1 MTVIRILADDLTG
14 ALDSAAA
21 FSGVIPVFI
30 DQPPVAGQ
38 SYDSYFEAAL
48 SVVATPSR
56 DVPVDALPAL
66 LQPVIGWLESG
77 RVAFK
82 KVDSLL
88 RGNTFAEI
96 AWLMQH
102 GQFNG
107 AVFAPA
113 FPAQGRVT
121 ADDHQWL
128 VKPGAPR
135 QAVAGPLRE
144 TLARFGLRSS
154 STLCGGAIWIPEV
167 AGDDDLDRVVAQ
179 AQTKND
185 LKLLWCGSAGLAHAL
200 ARHESLA
207 PVAGAASPLP
217 SGSGPSVLVSASF
230 QAVLREQWEILLE
243 HHQGPAVARH
253 ASSEELSAV
262 LDLARQGTA
271 ELCFDLSP
279 SERVSADQAAAQLAA
294 QTARLVA
301 ELPVPG
307 QLIVVG
313 GDTVLGLCRA
323 SGADGLLAHPAIR
336 PGWGCA
342 RLIGGVWDGVPC
354 YTRSGAF
361 GGADDLLMMI
371 RLLDGSDNR
380 RKGN

>member
-1 MTVIRILADDLTG
+1 MSAIRILADDLTG
-14 ALDSAAA
+14 ALDTSAAFA
-21 FSGVIPVFI
+21 GVLPVFI
-30 DQPPVAGQ
+30 DRPPARGEPY
-38 SYDSYFEAAL
+38 YDAAV

-56 DVPVDALPAL
+56 DAPVDRLPAL
-66 LQPVIGWLESG
+66 LQPVLDWFESG
-77 RVAFK
+77 SIAFK

-96 AWLMQH
+96 AWLMQRGH
-102 GQFNG
+102 FER

-113 FPAQGRVT
+113 FPAQGRITV
-121 ADDHQWL
+121 DDHQWL
-128 VKPGAPR
+128 VRPGVDR
-135 QAVAGPLRE
+135 QAVATPLRE
-144 TLARFGLRSS
+144 TFGRFGLRSAS
-154 STLCGGAIWIPEV
+154 ASVAGAIWI
-167 AGDDDLDRVVAQ
+167 ADAASDDDLDAVAAQ
-179 AQTKND
+179 AQGEVKP
-185 LKLLWCGSAGLAHAL
+185 LWCGSAGLAFAL
-200 ARHESLA
+200 ARAEGLA

-217 SGSGPSVLVSASF
+217 IGSGPSVLVSASF
-230 QAVLREQWEILLE
+230 QSVLRQQWAMLLDNR
-243 HHQGPAVARH
+243 QGLDVARQ
-253 ASSEELSAV
+253 ACNEEITAV
-262 LDLARQGTA
+262 LDLARRGDRD
-271 ELCFDLSP
+271 LCFDLSP
-279 SERVSADQAAAQLAA
+279 IERVSAEQAAAQLAA

-301 ELPVPG
+301 ELPIPG

-323 SGADGLLAHPAIR
+323 SGANGFLAHPAIR

-361 GGADDLLMMI
+361 GSADDLLMMI

>member
-21 FSGVIPVFI
+21 FAGLVPVFI
-30 DQPPVAGQ
+30 DRPPVAG
-38 SYDSYFEAAL
+38 EAYSDACV

-56 DVPVDALPAL
+56 DVAVDRLPAL
-66 LQPVIGWLESG
+66 LQPTLGWLKSG

-102 GQFNG
+102 GQFDG

-121 ADDHQWL
+121 VDDHQWL

-135 QAVAGPLRE
+135 QAMAGPLRE
-144 TLARFGLRSS
+144 ILARFGLCSS
-154 STLCGGAIWIPEV
+154 SELCGGAIWIPEV
-167 AGDDDLDRVVAQ
+167 VGDDDLDRVVEA
-179 AQTKND
+179 ARRDSD

-200 ARHESLA
+200 ARHEGLA

-217 SGSGPSVLVSASF
+217 AGSGPSVLVSASF
-230 QAVLREQWEILLE
+230 QPGLREQWALLLE
-243 HHQGPAVARH
+243 HRQGQAVARH
-253 ASSEELSAV
+253 ASHEEITAT
-262 LDLARQGTA
+262 LDLARQGAA

-279 SERVSADQAAAQLAA
+279 IERVSADQASSQLAA

-323 SGADGLLAHPAIR
+323 SGADGLLAHPAVR

-342 RLIGGVWDGVPC
+342 RLIGGAWDGVPC

-361 GGADDLLMMI
+361 GGADDLLTMI

>member
-1 MTVIRILADDLTG
+1 MNTIRILADDLTG
-14 ALDSAAA
+14 ALDTSAAFA
-21 FSGVIPVFI
+21 GVLPVFI
-30 DQPPVAGQ
+30 DRPPARGEP
-38 SYDSYFEAAL
+38 YFDAAV

-56 DVPVDALPAL
+56 DAPVDRLPAL
-66 LQPVIGWLESG
+66 LQPVLDWFESG

-82 KVDSLL
+82 KVDCLL

-102 GQFNG
+102 GHFDR

-113 FPAQGRVT
+113 FPAQGRITV
-121 ADDHQWL
+121 DDRQWV
-128 VKPGAPR
+128 VKPGADR
-135 QAVAGPLRE
+135 LAVATPLRE
-144 TLARFGLRSS
+144 TFARFGLVSAS
-154 STLCGGAIWIPEV
+154 APASGTIWIAD
-167 AGDDDLDRVVAQ
+167 AGSDDDLDAVAAQ
-179 AQTKND
+179 AQREVNP
-185 LKLLWCGSAGLAHAL
+185 LWCGSAGLAFAL
-200 ARHESLA
+200 ARSEGLA

-217 SGSGPSVLVSASF
+217 VGSGPSVLVSASF
-230 QAVLREQWEILLE
+230 QSVLRQQWAMLLD
-243 HHQGPAVARH
+243 HRQGLSVARH
-253 ASSEELSAV
+253 AIDQEITALLA
-262 LDLARQGTA
+262 LARSGDRD
-271 ELCFDLSP
+271 LCFDLSP
-279 SERVSADQAAAQLAA
+279 QERVSADLAAAQLAA
-294 QTARLVA
+294 HTARLVA

-323 SGADGLLAHPAIR
+323 SGANGFLAHPAIR

-361 GGADDLLMMI
+361 GSADDLLMMI